1 MITVN
6 LSDLGLLAL
15 VEGAAD
21 ILPVDAS
28 THEMIVGR
36 LLRVRAGSLAPAL
49 HLGVALALSLYFWR
63 EIALIAS
70 GLWKLRKLRIEAG
83 TRLLAKLLVAALPF
97 LLLDFGIGGVNF
109 PEVGSVFWIG
119 VITILFALLML
130 FSDRL
135 SLTVKRIDHI
145 GGLTSLAV
153 GIAQMAALIDGVG
166 RLPAALV
173 MARLFGMERSDALR
187 FVLLTSLI
195 ILLVEGVTD
204 FVHAGHAV
212 SGADG
217 LALGLSFA
225 AAMIALPIGFAL
237 IRRAGLLPFALYRL
251 LFGAVLVA
259 LGLL

>member
-1 MITVN
+1 MN

-21 ILPVDAS
+21 ILPVDSS
-28 THEMIVGR
+28 THAMIVGR

-49 HLGVALALSLYFWR
+49 QLGVALALTLYFWR
-63 EIALIAS
+63 EIVLIAS
-70 GLWKLRKLRIEAG
+70 GLWKLRKARIEAG
-83 TRLLAKLLVAALPF
+83 TRLLAKMLVASLPF
-97 LLLDFGIGGVNF
+97 LLLDYGIGGMSL
-109 PEVGSVFWIG
+109 PEVASVFWMG
-119 VITILFALLML
+119 VITIFCALLML

-153 GIAQMAALIDGVG
+153 GIAQIAALVDGVG
-166 RLPAALV
+166 RLPAALI

-187 FVLLTSLI
+187 FVLLSSLI
-195 ILLVEGVTD
+195 ILLVEGVVG
-204 FVHAGHAV
+204 FAHAGHAAG
-212 SGADG
+212 GADG
-217 LALGLSFA
+217 LALGLSFV
-225 AAMIALPIGFAL
+225 AAMIALPIGFTL

-251 LFGAVLVA
+251 LFGAALCA